1 MAKVLTPDDVIRDIT
16 HDLPSLQYNVHL
28 TDLELALI
36 PLRKRNH
43 ELLLHACSQA
53 AFLVSVLNELTHA
66 AFSSDDKNEGLPRQR
81 VSIGIIGG
89 GRLCGHLV
97 RNLLHHAKCHPHDI
111 SISTYQPENI
121 KHLAAIGVSCCHDN
135 RSIIEHS
142 DITFVTIPSH
152 QIQILAREM
161 KPFKNPMHFM
171 VPYIMSRSLTDLL
184 GLLDHEN
191 ILKTEYLF
199 NYQAAEGPDTP
210 YSEIEMCLEDLDV
223 VEKCFPLAEAPEGE
237 LLGHVYSGPEWV
249 RDAIVV
255 FYRHTL
261 ALVKSP
267 AQALNILNT
276 VLLADCEDKL
286 IQKCFLIAG
295 TPPRMADLP
304 EQLADLASVGA
315 KMTYLNVD
323 LESGKFSK
331 ALTDKFLSVFESKK
345 VDLSKYDR

>member
-1 MAKVLTPDDVIRDIT
+1 VIRDIT
-16 HDLPSLQYNVHL
+16 HNLPSLQYNVHL

-53 AFLVSVLNELTHA
+53 AFLVSVLNELTYA
-66 AFSSDDKNEGLPRQR
+66 AFSSDAKNEGLPRQR
-81 VSIGIIGG
+81 ISIGIIGG

-97 RNLLHHAKCHPHDI
+97 RNLLRHAKCHPHDI

-135 RSIIEHS
+135 RSIIEQS

-152 QIQILAREM
+152 QIAILSREI

-171 VPYIMSRSLTDLL
+171 VPYIMSRSLNDMV

-191 ILKTEYLF
+191 LLKTEYLF
-199 NYQAAEGPDTP
+199 NYQASEDPEIHYD
-210 YSEIEMCLEDLDV
+210 EIETCLEDLSV
-223 VEKCFPLAEAPEGE
+223 VERCFPLSEVDI
-237 LLGHVYSGPEWV
+237 GHVYSGSEWV

-267 AQALNILNT
+267 AQALDILNN
-276 VLLADCEDKL
+276 VLLADCDDRL
-286 IQKCFLIAG
+286 VQKCFLIAG

-304 EQLADLASVGA
+304 EQLADLASVGE
-315 KMTYLNVD
+315 KMTHLNVD
-323 LESGKFSK
+323 LQGGKFNE